1 MVRPTKRDIRGAAS
15 RVLNAFG
22 PVRAAKIARRA
33 GNIIRNDI
41 RNYSDLP
48 KFKTDA
54 NVGRGRRGSVLAS
67 GPMRYSESTRSAI
80 EMPKLMKEGGKTKQ
94 AMARGCGAATKGRGY
109 SKKMG

>member
-1 MVRPTKRDIRGAAS
+1 MPHPTKRDIRGAAS
-15 RVLNAFG
+15 RILNSFG
-22 PVRAAKIARRA
+22 PAKAGKIARRA

-54 NVGRGRRGSVLAS
+54 NVGRSRRGAVLAS

-94 AMARGCGAATKGRGY
+94 AMARGCGMATKGRGH

>member
-1 MVRPTKRDIRGAAS
+1 MARPTRRDAKGAAS
-15 RVLNAFG
+15 RILNSFG
-22 PVRAAKIARRA
+22 PVKAGKIARRA

-54 NVGRGRRGSVLAS
+54 NVGPGRRGTVLAS

-80 EMPKLMKEGGKTKQ
+80 ELPKLMKEGGKTKQ
-94 AMARGCGAATKGRGY
+94 MMARGCGMATKGRGH